1 MRNVMTVPVVIVGAG
16 PTGLTAATLLG
27 QYGVECVVLER
38 WESIY
43 PRPRAVA
50 LDDEVHRIL
59 ARLGLRDRFA
69 AISWPCHGL
78 RLVDRDMRVLAEFR
92 RDAAHG
98 RHGYPQA
105 SMFDQPELEAIL
117 RANLAHYPAAT
128 IREGAEV
135 TALIH
140 EAGGVR
146 VDFTDANGR
155 QDSVHAEYVL
165 GCDGANSLVR
175 ALVGGTIQDLKFAQ
189 RWLVVDVS
197 TVADLGQ
204 WEGVHQV
211 CDPVR
216 PATYMRVGKTR
227 YRWEFRLA
235 PGETADDYRQMSRLH
250 PLIAPWTKDIPAG
263 ELEIVRVAEYTFRAQ
278 VADRWRDRRVFLLGD
293 AAHLTPPFI
302 GQGMGAGL
310 RDAMNLAWKLAG
322 VLTGSLPEHVLDTY
336 EVERKP
342 HCTAMIRRAKLVGTA
357 MTAGGRLG
365 NLLRRVIAPRLHLVP
380 GLRRQVLDSETPA
393 LHRSALVVRPRLR
406 RTLAGT
412 QCPNAVLDGSRRF
425 DDVAAGRFAIVTS
438 TDPSAAQRAA
448 INGHGAVLDH
458 RPSGQRTPP
467 LATQTGARTA
477 PSSAPT
483 ARCWARTGTC
493 RACAIS
499 CRGSDLVSTE
509 VISSRSTGLSSTREG
524 VPRGRVPRNAVAK
537 HRFRWRAVPGSG
549 RTAVS
554 HRGRAVWCVDPVRFV
569 LARVDVAG
577 LGYCRLALLLGRPFP
592 TWAHACSGRDRS

>member
-1 MRNVMTVPVVIVGAG
+1 MRNVMTSPVVIVGAG

-135 TALIH
+135 TAVIH

-146 VDFTDANGR
+146 VDFTDANGG

-175 ALVGGTIQDLKFAQ
+175 TLIGGTVQDLKFAQ

-211 CDPVR
+211 CDPER
-216 PATYMRVGKTR
+216 PGTYMRVGKTR

-235 PGETADDYRQMSRLH
+235 PGETADDYRQKPRLH
-250 PLIAPWTKDIPAG
+250 PLIAPWTNDIPAG

-322 VLTGSLPEHVLDTY
+322 VLTGSLPEYVLDTY

-365 NLLRRVIAPRLHLVP
+365 NLLRRVIAPRLHFVP

-393 LHRSALVVRPRLR
+393 LHRSDLVVRPRLR
-406 RTLAGT
+406 HMPAGT
-412 QCPNAVLDGSRRF
+412 QCPNAVLDDGRRL

-438 TDPSAAQRAA
+438 TDMSSAQRAV
-448 INGHGAVLDH
+448 INGRGAVVVTARPRSELHQWLRDGRAHGAIVRPDGTVLSASRDV
-458 RPSGQRTPP
+458 
-467 LATQTGARTA
+467 
-477 PSSAPT
+477 SSL
-483 ARCWARTGTC
+483 C
-493 RACAIS
+493 
-499 CRGSDLVSTE
+499 DL
-509 VISSRSTGLSSTREG
+509 L
-524 VPRGRVPRNAVAK
+524 PR
-537 HRFRWRAVPGSG
+537 FDPGP
-549 RTAVS
+549 A
-554 HRGRAVWCVDPVRFV
+554 
-569 LARVDVAG
+569 
-577 LGYCRLALLLGRPFP
+577 
-592 TWAHACSGRDRS
+592 